1 VKHQCEAAGAELG
14 HQKAQHIVGSTE
26 AHAPI
31 NMIHNC
37 SMHRVRVLE
46 QEFVAS

>member
-1 VKHQCEAAGAELG
+1 VRRQCEAAGAELG

-26 AHAPI
+26 VHAPI

-37 SMHRVRVLE
+37 SMHTVRLLK